1 MIRVFGSA
9 LCPDCVA
16 CKAAL
21 DAAGAEY
28 EFIDICGGM
37 PALKEFLRH
46 RDAEEAFDAARAA
59 GQVGIPAVLLE
70 DGTLTPDW
78 KGRLAELGLPVPG
91 EAPAEAAALGKGS
104 ACRLDGTGC

>member
-1 MIRVFGSA
+1 MITVYGSM
-9 LCPDCVA
+9 LCRDCVA

-37 PALKEFLRH
+37 PALKAFLGH
-46 RDAEEAFDAARAA
+46 RDAEPAFDAARAA
-59 GQVGIPAVLLE
+59 GQVGIPAIE
-70 DGTLTPDW
+70 TDDGTLTPDW
-78 KGRLAELGLPVPG
+78 KPFLEGLGISVPD
-91 EAPAEAAALGKGS
+91 ALPAEAAEQLKGK